1 MNVFGRDF
9 AANGY
14 VWNKTICEKDSD
26 GDGKTNGEELGDP
39 CCFFEFGDVQ
49 SEYSQT
55 FTASHPGFKEGAQPA
70 SYSRPSCDS
79 TKPAEKGI
87 KLGLFNKGER
97 QFTMDFKIDNYL
109 IPTKT
114 TTYIDVAWNWKDD
127 AFPIYHVVKGEAIIL
142 SKKWMHHYVISGCR
156 KSFPKELAE
165 KQISGKESSPY
176 QCNLNFG
183 QWAPGQKV
191 VETAPWMGV
200 AVGRDASIVG
210 FLNNVHFNNPDQ
222 DVGIHANDGM
232 TLWYTPDLRPDVY
245 YSSNMMSISYNPMI
259 TIHKDIKRF
268 FMSRTCKLKIKD
280 PASRIGRG
288 CWGKCGH
295 KGGACNW
302 CGDGNSCC
310 RWHDEPGDKG
320 RGNDGNR
327 HSGWDKPACKDVT
340 WHDVT
345 NAHVCVDPRGL
356 KPNKVNLFSIGYHA
370 HLLGS
375 EMYGTLT
382 FNNGTTMDFS
392 QPIWHY
398 DDEVWQFVLNRH
410 IVLESGDTFQV
421 TCVFDS
427 TRTDR
432 PTAVG
437 LATYDE
443 MCWASLAYWPPLG
456 VSCEGK
462 LWMGNLTDYEDARGI
477 GVTHHMRCNA
487 KASWTMHSLFSGGFP
502 MKPPACPPPTT
513 ILTTRGPT
521 TTTETTTFI
530 WDEEDISSAFL
541 ATPTIF
547 LLVTF
552 VASLF

>member
-1 MNVFGRDF
+1 MNVFGADF

-39 CCFFEFGDVQ
+39 CCLFEFGDVQ
-49 SEYSQT
+49 SKYSQS

-70 SYSRPSCDS
+70 SYSRPACDT

-97 QFTMDFKIDNYL
+97 QFTMDFKIDNFL

-114 TTYIDVAWNWKDD
+114 TTYIDVAWNWRDD
-127 AFPIYHVVKGEAIIL
+127 SFPVFHVVKGEAIIV

-156 KSFPKELAE
+156 KRFPEELAE
-165 KQISGKESSPY
+165 KRISGSESSPY

-183 QWAPGQKV
+183 QWAPGQRV
-191 VETAPWMGV
+191 VETAPWLGI
-200 AVGRDASIVG
+200 AVGRDAGIVG

-232 TLWYTPDLRPDVY
+232 KLWYTPDLRPEVY
-245 YSSNMMSISYNPMI
+245 YISNMMSISYNPMI
-259 TIHKDIKRF
+259 TIHKGIKRF
-268 FMSRTCKLKIKD
+268 FMSRECVLKIKD
-280 PASRIGRG
+280 PASNLGPR
-288 CWGKCGH
+288 CWGKCGS
-295 KGGACNW
+295 KGGACSW
-302 CGDGNSCC
+302 CGKDAACC
-310 RWHDEPGDKG
+310 REGWLDK
-320 RGNDGNR
+320 DG
-327 HSGWDKPACKDVT
+327 PACKDASGFSEPN
-340 WHDVT
+340 H
-345 NAHVCVDPRGL
+345 HVCASTDPAVKAGTKAAGAR
-356 KPNKVNLFSIGYHA
+356 VNLFAFGYHA

-375 EMYGTLT
+375 EMYATLT
-382 FNNGTTMDFS
+382 FRNGTTMDFS

-398 DDEVWQFVLNRH
+398 DDEVWQFVLQRH
-410 IVLESGDTFQV
+410 VVLESGDKFQS
-421 TCVFDS
+421 TCIFDS
-427 TRTDR
+427 TRADR

-443 MCWASLAYWPPLG
+443 MCWSSLSYWPAYS
-456 VSCEGK
+456 VKCEGK
-462 LWMGNLTDYEDARGI
+462 LWMGNLTDWEDARGI
-477 GVTHHMRCNA
+477 GVTHHFRCKA

-530 WDEEDISSAFL
+530 WDEEDISGAPFF
-541 ATPTIF
+541 AMP
-547 LLVTF
+547 
-552 VASLF
+552 SLFVVVSFVMSLALF